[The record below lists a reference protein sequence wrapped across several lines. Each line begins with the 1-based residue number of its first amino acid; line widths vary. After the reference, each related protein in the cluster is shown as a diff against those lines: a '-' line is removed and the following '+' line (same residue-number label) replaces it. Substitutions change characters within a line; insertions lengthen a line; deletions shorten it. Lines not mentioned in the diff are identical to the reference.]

1 MLQSLFYLFALF
13 FIVCG
18 VIVLFGFFGNH
29 LAPAAETDEC
39 PPRQSLCVPDTKPP
53 DCERETPDCPKSL
66 RIITE

>member
-1 MLQSLFYLFALF
+1 MLETLFYLFALF

-29 LAPAAETDEC
+29 LAGATQPYEC
-39 PPRQSLCVPDTKPP
+39 PPRQSFCVPEPNPP
-53 DCERETPDCPKSL
+53 ACERETPVCPKSL